1 LDSNPLP
8 KSPND
13 PPEGAIP
20 DDMPE
25 EVAAAYRAGRTTFM
39 GVTLR
44 VAPGVLVPRPETEL
58 LGRAVLDYIG
68 TVRSNRP
75 AQEPV
80 RIIDLCCGS
89 GNLACGL
96 AAAVPSAQAWAA
108 DLTDQCVELTRRNVQ
123 ELGLQDRVR
132 VFQGDLFA
140 PLASEG
146 LEGVTDV
153 IVCNPPY
160 IPTAMLATRDDL
172 RHEPREAFDGG
183 PYGLSV
189 LMRVLREAPRYL
201 RPGGGLFLEV
211 GPREESQARD
221 LLQRARNY
229 ENVEVIRDASGTVR
243 CVHGRLK
250 SS

>member
-1 LDSNPLP
+1 MHPTPHPENP
-8 KSPND
+8 NEQ
-13 PPEGAIP
+13 PPAARE
-20 DDMPE
+20 DMPP

-39 GVTLR
+39 GVSLR
-44 VAPGVLVPRPETEL
+44 VAPGVLVPRAETEL
-58 LGRAVLDYIG
+58 LGKAVLDYVAS
-68 TVRSNRP
+68 TRSARP
-75 AQEPV
+75 AGEPV

-89 GNLACGL
+89 GNLACAL
-96 AAAVPSAQAWAA
+96 ASAIPDARAWAA
-108 DLTDQCVELTRRNVQ
+108 DLTDQCVELTRQNVR
-123 ELGLQDRVR
+123 ELNLQDRVK

-140 PLASEG
+140 PLAGEA

-153 IVCNPPY
+153 LVCNPPY
-160 IPTAMLATRDDL
+160 IPTAMLATRHDL

-211 GPREESQARD
+211 GPREESQAHD
-221 LLQRARNY
+221 LFQRAKSY
-229 ENVEVIRDASGTVR
+229 DQIVVVRDRAGEVR

-250 SS
+250 AP